1 MTDFARRFSSALGVF
16 AFGVAGF
23 VSMINGVEVFTTLW
37 RAFAAGFVFFMFGK
51 LLAVALFYDT
61 SNLPGS
67 PASGH
72 AASGLEKKETKK
84 EE

>member
-1 MTDFARRFSSALGVF
+1 MTDFANKFPAALGVF

-51 LLAVALFYDT
+51 LLAVAFFYDT

-67 PASGH
+67 PASG
-72 AASGLEKKETKK
+72 LEKKETKK